1 MTGLI
6 KLFSFS
12 RKLILKL
19 LALDVKQTFICIW
32 VIGFTFFNILVIM
45 ILYLYQLGMLTIF

>member
-1 MTGLI
+1 MSGLI

-32 VIGFTFFNILVIM
+32 VIDFTFFNILVM
-45 ILYLYQLGMLTIF
+45 VILYLYQLGMLTIF